1 MAHEAPFTRDRER
14 VERVK
19 ARNSIIDVAR
29 RLGFRLPD
37 HRLNSRLIKAV
48 CLLHKDKDPSFTL
61 YPGEGRFY
69 CYGCKKRGDVINLY
83 MAATSSSFSE
93 ALDHLDAGRY
103 ARVTAARPTTPP
115 PPPTPSER
123 SLTAINIAAKWFHR
137 RLFDSRGR
145 EGRDYLAS
153 RRVTRGTA
161 TSLKLG
167 YAPWDGFV
175 QYMAHK
181 CFGPKDLRDSGLTVR
196 GSDSDTDFSDDYQ
209 RFQNMIVIPHVA
221 ADGRADYLYGR
232 RIRDKRFQCL
242 PFNRPMLGLEM
253 LGDAECVVLTEGLFD
268 WISLKQWDLPAVA
281 LSGTHGRATWGE
293 SFKDFRHVV
302 TAFDSDDAGAEA
314 VERTVE
320 QLGAERAA
328 AVTLPNEVKDIGELA
343 LLDNG
348 QDDFRSALSALSEQ
362 RGWHDCFQD
371 SR

>member
-1 MAHEAPFTRDRER
+1 MNREASSIRDRER
-14 VERVK
+14 VDRVK
-19 ARNSIIDVAR
+19 ARNSIIDVAQ
-29 RLGFRLPD
+29 RLGFELPS

-69 CYGCKKRGDVINLY
+69 CYGCKKHGDVINLY
-83 MAATSSSFSE
+83 MEATNSSFAE
-93 ALDHLDAGRY
+93 ALDHLDVGRF
-103 ARVTAARPTTPP
+103 ARVVPARPTTPP

-123 SLTAINIAAKWFHR
+123 SLTAINIAARWFHR
-137 RLFDSRGR
+137 RLFDPQGR
-145 EGRDYLAS
+145 AGRDYLAS
-153 RRVTRGTA
+153 RRVTRRTA
-161 TSLKLG
+161 SSLKLG
-167 YAPWDGFV
+167 YAPWDGFI

-181 CFGPKDLRDSGLTVR
+181 GFGPKDLRDSGLTVR

-221 ADGRADYLYGR
+221 EDGAADYIYGR
-232 RIRDKRFQCL
+232 RIPDKRFQCL

-281 LSGTHGRATWGE
+281 LSGTHGRADWGE
-293 SFKDFRHVV
+293 SFKDFLHVV
-302 TAFDSDDAGAEA
+302 TAFDSDDAGTEA

-320 QLGAERAA
+320 QLGAEQTA
-328 AVTLPNEVKDIGELA
+328 AVALPNEVKDIGELA

-348 QDDFRSALSALSEQ
+348 DDDFRSALSALSQQ

-371 SR
+371 TR